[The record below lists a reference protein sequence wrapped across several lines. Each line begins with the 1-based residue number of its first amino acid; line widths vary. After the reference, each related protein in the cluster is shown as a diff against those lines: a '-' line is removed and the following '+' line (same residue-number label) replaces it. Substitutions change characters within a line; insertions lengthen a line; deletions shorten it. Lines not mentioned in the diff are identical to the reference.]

1 MTRYSRKK
9 ASISIRVNNISKTFK
24 IFKNKRSRLKNIFG
38 INKESNYIEKN
49 AIRDLTMEI
58 YKGETVGI
66 VGVNGSGKSTLLQMI
81 CGTLKETSGSVQIN
95 GKVAAILE
103 LGSGFNMEFT
113 GKENIYLN
121 GILMGLTKKEIE
133 GKMDRIIEF
142 ADIGEY
148 INQPLRTY
156 SSGMI
161 VRLAFA
167 IITEVE
173 ADILIIDEAL
183 AVGDALFT
191 QKCMRFIQSFKKDGT
206 ILFVSHDTN
215 AVLSLCDRA
224 ILLDQGVKI
233 ADDKTKE
240 VIDIY
245 ISKLHEE
252 MKNTKKLDTNKE
264 QDVQETVEYN
274 YQNGDEKISKWE
286 DYRSEMRK
294 NMNIVHEFKVLKNLE
309 ATSYKETTCKKAIIN
324 SVNIEN
330 IDEPKKEIRTIV
342 GGEIVKLSIEGHI
355 VNRIDNVIMGFI
367 LKNDKGLTL
376 LGDNTYNAFTQTERI
391 GASKREILVC
401 DFIFTIPLLPPGDYT
416 ITVSIAD
423 GNLEVHEILDWR
435 NDALVLQSQCNSVAA
450 GLAGVPMH
458 NIRMRRIKE
467 ENG

>member
-1 MTRYSRKK
+1 MTRYSGKK

-24 IFKNKRSRLKNIFG
+24 IFKNKRSRFKNIFG

-95 GKVAAILE
+95 GKIAAILE

-167 IITEVE
+167 IITQVE

-191 QKCMRFIQSFKKDGT
+191 QKCMRFIQSFKKEGT

-224 ILLDQGVKI
+224 ILLEQGVKI

-245 ISKLHEE
+245 ISKLHEV
-252 MKNTKKLDTNKE
+252 MKKTKKLDTSKE
-264 QDVQETVEYN
+264 QEVQETVEYN
-274 YQNGDEKISKWE
+274 YQNEDEEISKWE

-294 NMNIVHEFKVLKNLE
+294 I
-309 ATSYKETTCKKAIIN
+309 
-324 SVNIEN
+324 
-330 IDEPKKEIRTIV
+330 
-342 GGEIVKLSIEGHI
+342 
-355 VNRIDNVIMGFI
+355 
-367 LKNDKGLTL
+367 
-376 LGDNTYNAFTQTERI
+376 
-391 GASKREILVC
+391 
-401 DFIFTIPLLPPGDYT
+401 
-416 ITVSIAD
+416 
-423 GNLEVHEILDWR
+423 
-435 NDALVLQSQCNSVAA
+435 
-450 GLAGVPMH
+450 
-458 NIRMRRIKE
+458 
-467 ENG
+467 